1 MLLAEKKNYHGHLQV
16 EYYVTRDKIK
26 SISPASWKRQRHTA
40 VRQVVVNNLVI
51 LRYKDMIFNHME
63 KLAPK
68 LRCGRFGLQPE
79 TEPKVHLLPHWSHRL
94 KKTQTNGL
102 LGSTASLEREGI
114 YAVSFGV
121 DPWPLLL
128 GAFCF
133 LGTMR

>member
-1 MLLAEKKNYHGHLQV
+1 M

-68 LRCGRFGLQPE
+68 QVWE
-79 TEPKVHLLPHWSHRL
+79 AWSP
-94 KKTQTNGL
+94 
-102 LGSTASLEREGI
+102 A
-114 YAVSFGV
+114 
-121 DPWPLLL
+121 
-128 GAFCF
+128 
-133 LGTMR
+133 